1 MIQADTVL
9 ENLAR
14 EILMV
19 DGEGKSLIPEYEII
33 IERGFDQ
40 PLPADADRRD
50 VLIIGAGI
58 AGLLT
63 GRILKKAG
71 YNVTILEANDSRVG
85 GRVKT
90 FHTKAD
96 GESPF
101 KDPRQYAEAG
111 AMRIPTT
118 HRLVNRLIDVLG
130 LRDKVQSFF
139 NVDVDKNSP
148 EKSTSRTWLKTNGVQ
163 VRRSMYS
170 DAHSPSNETGF
181 PIPSQFQGKTANDL
195 LRDALA
201 EPNSWINTDS
211 GLPFEEQIKQQIEG
225 WKKVIQHFDEYSMLR
240 YLRDYYTKQKVA
252 ADDQEK
258 LVAYI
263 GTLQNLTSRLFLS
276 FFHSFVDTFYISS
289 EAKYVELAGGNWQL
303 PNALASDLK
312 ENLVMEAR
320 AIEIQWSSFESGMTG
335 PKAVHR
341 GRPGVY
347 VRTINE
353 PIVKRGKT
361 RSGRV
366 RMEREFTADYMVV
379 TIPFSALRF
388 VSVTPDFSF
397 PKRRAIIELHYDSAT
412 KVLLEFS
419 ERFWE
424 WDATE
429 WARYLPDE
437 YRGHDAY
444 GGGSITDSPNR
455 FIYYPSHAVPGSRGG
470 VILASYTWADDAS
483 RWDSIPSEDRYNF
496 ALKGL
501 TELYGKGIKR
511 FFTGFGKTESWM
523 ENYYSFGEAAV
534 FTPCQLT
541 TLHPHIPA
549 AEGLVHFAG
558 EHTSLKHAWIEGAI
572 ESGVRVAKEIH
583 ERATRDRVVLKGG
596 KCNE

>member
-1 MIQADTVL
+1 MIQAEAVL
-9 ENLAR
+9 DSLAR

-19 DGEGKSLIPEYEII
+19 DEEGKSLIPEYETI
-33 IERGFDQ
+33 IERGFAE
-40 PLPADADRRD
+40 PLSDGERKD

-63 GRILKKAG
+63 GRILKNAR

-85 GRVKT
+85 GRIKT
-90 FHTKAD
+90 FHTRTD
-96 GESPF
+96 GDSPF

-118 HRLVNRLIDVLG
+118 HRLVNKLIDVMG
-130 LRDKVQSFF
+130 LRDRVQPFY
-139 NVDVDKNSP
+139 NVDVDKNDP
-148 EKSTSRTWLKTNGVQ
+148 EKATLRTWLKTNGTQVQ
-163 VRRSMYS
+163 RVLYNK
-170 DAHSPSNETGF
+170 ALSPAKQTGF
-181 PIPSQFQGKTANDL
+181 PIPSEFQDKTANDL
-195 LRDALA
+195 LVDALK
-201 EPNSWINTDS
+201 EPNSWIKADS
-211 GLPFEEQIKQQIEG
+211 RLPIEEQIKQQIEG

-240 YLRDYYTKQKVA
+240 YLRDYYTQRKVPA
-252 ADDQEK
+252 EDQEK
-258 LVAYI
+258 LIAYI

-303 PNALASDLK
+303 PNALAPDLM
-312 ENLVMEAR
+312 ENVVMEAR
-320 AIEIQWSSFESGMTG
+320 AIEIQWCDPKSGLTG
-335 PKAVHR
+335 RKALHR

-353 PIVKRGKT
+353 PMIKRGEA

-366 RMEREFTADYMVV
+366 RLEREFTADYLVIA
-379 TIPFSALRF
+379 IPFSALRF
-388 VSVTPDFSF
+388 VSITPDFSF
-397 PKRRAIIELHYDSAT
+397 PKRRAVIELHYDSAT

-424 WDATE
+424 WDATQ

-437 YRGHDAY
+437 YRGHDSY
-444 GGGSITDSPNR
+444 GGGSITDTPNR

-470 VILASYTWADDAS
+470 VVLASYTWADDAS

-501 TELYGKGIKR
+501 TDLYGKGIKR
-511 FFTGFGKTESWM
+511 FFTGYGKTESWM
-523 ENYYSFGEAAV
+523 ENYYAFGEAAV
-534 FTPCQLT
+534 FTPSQLT
-541 TLHPHIPA
+541 TLHPHIPKP
-549 AEGLVHFAG
+549 EGLVHFAG

-572 ESGVRVAKEIH
+572 ESGIRAAKEIH
-583 ERATRDRVVLKGG
+583 QRATSDRAMPTQR
-596 KCNE
+596 